1 MAAKDI
7 LFRSHFWL
15 W

>member
-7 LFRSHFWL
+7 MIIFII
-15 W
+15 